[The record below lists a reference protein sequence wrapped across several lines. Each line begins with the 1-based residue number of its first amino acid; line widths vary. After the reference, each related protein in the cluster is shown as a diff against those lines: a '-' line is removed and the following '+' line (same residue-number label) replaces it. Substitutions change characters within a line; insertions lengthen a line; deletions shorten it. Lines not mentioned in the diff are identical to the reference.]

1 MQVYATIAKIIPK
14 NQKQFIPLR
23 VYTYNHINK
32 SNFKMK
38 KLFLIVGIAAMF
50 MACNN
55 KAASSDA
62 SEAQEVAEAAAT
74 SETYTVNAA
83 ESAVVWKGSKITG
96 DSHSGTIGLTSGS
109 LSTENGAITA
119 GNFVLDMTSI
129 ANSDGMDEEMTA
141 KLLGHLASPDFFNV
155 SEPGNE
161 TASFE
166 VASATADSLTGNL
179 TIKGITKAI
188 TIPYIWQVD
197 GDAAT
202 ATSKFSIDRAQWDV
216 RYGSTSFF
224 DGLKDK
230 AINDAIE
237 FDVTLKATK

>member
-1 MQVYATIAKIIPK
+1 MQVYATRAKIIPK
-14 NQKQFIPLR
+14 NQKLFLQLH
-23 VYTYNHINK
+23 VYTTNHIDK

-55 KAASSDA
+55 KNASSDA
-62 SEAQEVAEAAAT
+62 SEAQDVAEAAAT
-74 SETYTVNAA
+74 SQTYTVNTA

-96 DSHSGTIGLTSGS
+96 DSHSGTIAISSGS
-109 LSTENGAITA
+109 LSSENNMITA
-119 GNFVLDMTSI
+119 GNFEIDMTSI
-129 ANSDGMDEEMTA
+129 TNTDGMDEEMTG
-141 KLLGHLASPDFFNV
+141 KLLGHLASPDFFDVANH
-155 SEPGNE
+155 GKA
-161 TASFE
+161 TFE

-179 TIKGITKAI
+179 TIKGITKSI
-188 TIPYIWQVD
+188 TIPYFWQVE

-216 RYGSTSFF
+216 RYGSSSFF